1 MNLLEDMNLLSN
13 LFGKKKSVVTRFA
26 PSPTGFLTIGNY
38 RTALFSYL
46 FAKQHNGKFILRIE
60 DTDKERSKK
69 EYDDDILESFKWLGL
84 EYDELYRQSERSERH
99 KEYLQKLI
107 DSGFAYISKEKEV
120 KEGGRAE
127 VIRFKNPNKNV
138 TFTDLIR
145 GDITF
150 NTEDLGDFVI
160 AKSLDEPLFH
170 LAVVADDFD
179 MGITHVIRGEDHI
192 SNTPRQILI
201 QEAIGAS
208 TPMYAHLPLILAPD
222 KSKLSKRNGAVS
234 IKDMKYQGYVPEA
247 IINFMALLGWN
258 PGTDKEIYTFD
269 ELLKDFNLSKIQKG
283 GAVFN
288 QEKLNWVNKEHLRKL
303 SVEKKL
309 EHIQKYA
316 KNIEIERLKRAIEVI
331 FERIETLD
339 GLEQAF
345 NDGEFSYL
353 GNSID
358 YNPDLLLWKKEPS
371 KGRTAE
377 RLKQVAELIKKLP
390 ELPTAE
396 KTKETLWDFAEKE
409 GRGEILW
416 PLRAA
421 LSGKEKSPD
430 PFSLVEIL
438 GKTESITRVQNAIL
452 KLSNA

>member
-1 MNLLEDMNLLSN
+1 MSFLSN
-13 LFGKKKSVVTRFA
+13 LFSKKKYAVTRFA

-38 RTALFSYL
+38 RTALFSYI

-69 EYDDDILESFKWLGL
+69 EYDDDILDSFKWLGL
-84 EYDELYRQSERSERH
+84 EYDELYRQSERSEKH

-120 KEGGRAE
+120 KDGGRAE

-201 QEAIGAS
+201 QEALGAP

-234 IKDMKYQGYVPEA
+234 IRDMKTQGYLPEA

-258 PGTDKEIYTFD
+258 PGTDKEIYTFG
-269 ELLKDFNLSKIQKG
+269 ELLKDFNLSKTQKG

-288 QEKLNWVNKEHLRKL
+288 QEKLNWVNKEHLHKL
-303 SVEKKL
+303 PLEEKLKL
-309 EHIQKYA
+309 TQRYV
-316 KNIEIERLKRAIEVI
+316 KNIETERLKRALEVI
-331 FERIETLD
+331 FERIETLG
-339 GLEQAF
+339 GLELSLK
-345 NDGEFSYL
+345 NGEFSYL
-353 GNSID
+353 EKSID
-358 YNPDLLLWKKEPS
+358 YNSNLLLWKKELS
-371 KGRTAE
+371 KNKTAK
-377 RLKQVAELIKKLP
+377 RLEQVADLLKKLP
-390 ELPTAE
+390 ELPTADR
-396 KTKETLWDFAEKE
+396 TKEVLWGFAEKE
-409 GRGEILW
+409 GRGETLW
-416 PLRAA
+416 PLRVA

-430 PFSLVEIL
+430 PFTLVEIL
-438 GKTESITRVQNAIL
+438 GKTESMARIQNAII
-452 KLSNA
+452 KLNNA